1 MRAARTSALLAL
13 VCATMVLPGHAHA
26 QLPRTGVR
34 LLAPFA
40 AGGPIDFSAR
50 VIAESMQAQTGIPVI
65 VENRT
70 GANGA
75 IAATAVKQ
83 AAPDGATLLVAT
95 SGLLTISPHTQDNPP
110 DLANDLV
117 PIAALT
123 YVDWVLAI
131 GSHVR
136 RRT

>member
-50 VIAESMQAQTGIPVI
+50 VIAESMQAQTGIPLI

-83 AAPDGATLLVAT
+83 AAPDGATCPSSKFLGQLCHGTKGVSGSSVWVQAAVAK
-95 SGLLTISPHTQDNPP
+95 
-110 DLANDLV
+110 
-117 PIAALT
+117 
-123 YVDWVLAI
+123 
-131 GSHVR
+131 
-136 RRT
+136 